1 MKQQSQN
8 SLMSAPE
15 RRAQVPAVGIPRSVF
30 DRSHGHKTTLNSG
43 YLVPFYRDEVLPG
56 DTLNVRA
63 HTFARFATLLAPI
76 MDNVWATTFFF
87 FVPNRLLWT
96 NWERFLGSQD
106 NPSDSTSFTTPKVT
120 VPPVTG
126 FGAAEGA
133 LYTAGLFDY
142 LGVQPGVPNTTNLF
156 TVNAFY
162 SRAYNL
168 IWNQWF
174 RDENLQ
180 NSAVVDTDNGPDSA
194 SDYILRKRG
203 KRHDYFTSSLPWP
216 QKGTALRVP
225 MASPS
230 VISTGQ
236 TIGLVGAT
244 SNNTG
249 TMGWSNSIGINLY
262 GAGPYTNGEGLEFGT
277 TTGLQAIGGTIN
289 ELRMA
294 EAIQTLLERDA
305 RGGTR
310 YTELIRQ
317 HFGVVSDD
325 ARLQRPEYLGG
336 GRQNINIAPIAQ
348 TSETGTTPQGNL
360 AAQATFGGDH
370 GGFVRSFTE
379 HGVVIGL
386 ICIDADLNYQ
396 AGLDRS
402 FMRDTKYDYF
412 WPALQNIG
420 EQTVYANEIYLDGGQ
435 AQQASAWGYQER
447 YADYKIGR
455 NRISGQMRSTA
466 TNSYDLWHLAEEYVS
481 TPVLNSTF
489 IQADYPIQRAVAV
502 DLDNAPEFI
511 LDAHMQIR
519 HSRPMSVFSIPGGR
533 I

>member
-1 MKQQSQN
+1 VSTRQQPQN

-15 RRAQVPAVGIPRSVF
+15 RRAQVPALGIPRSVF

-56 DTLNVRA
+56 DTINLRA
-63 HTFARFATLLAPI
+63 HSFARFATLIAPI

-106 NPSDSTSFTTPKVT
+106 NPADSVSFTTPKVT
-120 VPPVTG
+120 VPAITG
-126 FGAAEGA
+126 FQGAEGA
-133 LYTAGLFDY
+133 FYAQGLFDY
-142 LGVQPGVPNTTNLF
+142 LGIPPGQPNNINTF
-156 TVNAFY
+156 SVNAFY

-180 NSAVVDTDNGPDSA
+180 NSAVVDTDNGPDTA
-194 SDYILRKRG
+194 TDYPLRRRG

-216 QKGTALRVP
+216 QKGTALRIP
-225 MASPS
+225 
-230 VISTGQ
+230 
-236 TIGLVGAT
+236 
-244 SNNTG
+244 TG
-249 TMGWSNSIGINLY
+249 TSASIRSNSPTAGTASVLAATGSQAYAMDSSGAFLQLSATTSAAAPLWADTTNL
-262 GAGPYTNGEGLEFGT
+262 
-277 TTGLQAIGGTIN
+277 GGTIN

-294 EAIQTLLERDA
+294 EAIQELLERDA

-325 ARLQRPEYLGG
+325 ARLQRPEFLGM
-336 GRQNINIAPIAQ
+336 GRQNINVAPIAQ
-348 TSETGTTPQGNL
+348 TSESGTTPQGNL

-396 AGLDRS
+396 NGLDRS
-402 FMRDTKYDYF
+402 LMRDTKYDYF

-420 EQTVYANEIYLDGGQ
+420 EQGVYSNEIFVDGSL
-435 AQQASAWGYQER
+435 AQASTIFGYQER
-447 YADYKIGR
+447 FADYKIGR
-455 NRISGQMRSTA
+455 NRITAQMRSNSA
-466 TNSYDLWHLAEEYVS
+466 NSYDFYHLAEDYIT
-481 TPVLNSTF
+481 TPLLNASF
-489 IQADYPIQRAVAV
+489 IEAEYPIQRAVAV
-502 DLDNAPEFI
+502 NLTTAPEFL
-511 LDAHMQIR
+511 LDTHIRIR
-519 HSRPMSVFSIPGGR
+519 HARPMSTFSIPGGR
-533 I
+533 L